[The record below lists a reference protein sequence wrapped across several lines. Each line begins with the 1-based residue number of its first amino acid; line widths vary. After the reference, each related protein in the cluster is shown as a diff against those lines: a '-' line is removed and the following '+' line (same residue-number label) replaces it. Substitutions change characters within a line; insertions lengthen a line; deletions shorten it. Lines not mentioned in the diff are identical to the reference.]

1 MIEPEHLVYNYDDT
15 LYCVHIKDMKDRICE
30 ASVDEHMLAYVIS
43 GEMILLYKGKPLF
56 KLHKGDAMLVRR
68 NHLIRKIKQPMDN
81 EPFKGLFFK
90 IKAPF
95 LKNLMK
101 KEKFIIPQRVSSNI
115 LDKPYIKIQPDA
127 FLKGFF
133 LSLENYFDAER
144 YPSKAM
150 MDVKMQEA
158 VTALLDMNP
167 DLAAVLFDF
176 EEPWK
181 MNLKD
186 FMKSNCTSDLTLA
199 DFAHYSGRSLTTF
212 KRDFTEA
219 FGDITPAR
227 WIMNQRLQAAKQMI
241 EKGYHP
247 SNVYQTV
254 GFKNLSHFSTAFK
267 KQFGVSPSAI
277 KI

>member
-15 LYCVHIKDMKDRICE
+15 LYCVHITDMKDRICE
-30 ASVDEHMLAYVIS
+30 ATVDEHMLAYVIS

-56 KLHKGDAMLVRR
+56 ELHKGEAMLVRR
-68 NHLIRKIKQPMDN
+68 NHLIRKIKQPMGD

-95 LKNLMK
+95 LKELIK
-101 KEKFIIPQRVSSNI
+101 SGKYVIPQKVDSNI
-115 LDKPYIKIQPDA
+115 LDTPYIKIQPDA
-127 FLKGFF
+127 FLNGFF
-133 LSLENYFDAER
+133 TSLESYFDAER

-158 VTALLDMNP
+158 VTALLEMNP

-181 MNLKD
+181 MNLKK
-186 FMKSNCTSDLTLA
+186 FMENNYTCDLTLEE
-199 DFAHYSGRSLTTF
+199 FAHYTGRSLTTF
-212 KRDFTEA
+212 KRDFTNA
-219 FGDITPAR
+219 FGKITPAR
-227 WIMNQRLQAAKQMI
+227 WIMDQRLQTAKHMI
-241 EKGYHP
+241 DKGNHP
-247 SNVYQTV
+247 SDVYQQV

-267 KQFGVSPSAI
+267 KQFGLSPSAVN
-277 KI
+277 